1 MKLLGL
7 TRLTIMAFIFSFLTI
22 PSAYP
27 SSEQESTPPATLPL
41 KAGAAAETITPVDE
55 QGRLWQEPYTDDNGN
70 GRYDAQDPLNPS
82 AAADRYEDT
91 NHNGKWDGPFL
102 AGFKHKKS
110 YYTATGVHDPL
121 WTRVLVLQYGDVK
134 LAFVALDVV
143 GYLYPEVQAI
153 RKEAADLGFRQLI
166 VASTHTHEGPDTIG
180 LWGPNP
186 FTDGKDPR
194 LMQHIRR
201 QTLAAL
207 READRRLQP
216 ARLTLAKTILPE
228 TFGTIIGDF
237 RDPIVLDNRLTIL
250 KLDDL
255 QGHTIATVVNGAI
268 HPETSGGQG
277 SLISSDFPHYVREG
291 IEKGGFAVGGQTVK
305 GIGGIAIYVNGA
317 VGGLMTT
324 LRTKVKDES
333 GNILPQRSWEKMQ
346 RIGELI
352 AGAALESLRGSTP
365 VSIRRL
371 DIKTKTLMIPLDN
384 RYLQTLISKN
394 VIQRE
399 TYTNGQPVKPPAI
412 GQDVQTEVDLVTL
425 LGGTDTKDSPPKG
438 ISSPLAQI
446 ITVPGEL
453 FPEIALGGYLE
464 DTDTCWTITERKKSI
479 DGIGKERIAASNP
492 GTPKEPVLR
501 EFLTA
506 PYSFLFGLA
515 NDELGYI
522 VPAND
527 FVFPT
532 YNPGPVFGVDRCGS
546 KDHYEETISTSS
558 KMAPLVTRALIELI
572 QSKP

>member
-1 MKLLGL
+1 M
-7 TRLTIMAFIFSFLTI
+7 TRLTIAVVVLSLLPAFPAL
-22 PSAYP
+22 PNPA
-27 SSEQESTPPATLPL
+27 QEPTTPAAPALL
-41 KAGAAAETITPVDE
+41 AGAAALPITPVDE

-70 GRYDAQDPLNPS
+70 GRYDAPNPLNPS
-82 AAADRYEDT
+82 APSDRFEDT

-121 WTRVLVLQYGDVK
+121 WTRVLILQSGDVK
-134 LAFVALDVV
+134 LALVALDVV
-143 GYLYPEVQAI
+143 GYLYPEVQAM

-166 VASTHTHEGPDTIG
+166 VASTHTHEGPDTVG

-194 LMQHIRR
+194 LMQYIRS

-216 ARLTLAKTILPE
+216 ARLSLAETTLPE
-228 TFGTIIGDF
+228 SYGQIIADL
-237 RDPIVLDNRLTIL
+237 RDPIVLDKRLNVL
-250 KLDDL
+250 RLEDL

-277 SLISSDFPHYVREG
+277 SLISSDFPHYLREG
-291 IEKGGFAVGGQTVK
+291 IEKGGFTLQGRTVQ
-305 GIGGIAIYVNGA
+305 GIGGIAIYINGA

-324 LRTKVKDES
+324 LRTKIKDES
-333 GNILPQRSWEKMQ
+333 GTVLPQRSWEKMQ

-352 AGAALESLRGSTP
+352 AGAVLESLRGSTP
-365 VSIRRL
+365 VSVEGL
-371 DIKTKTLMIPLDN
+371 DVKTKTFMLPLDN
-384 RYLQTLISKN
+384 RYLQTLISKG

-399 TYTNGQPVKPPAI
+399 TYTDDRPIKLPAV
-412 GQDVQTEVDLVTL
+412 GQDVQTEVDLITL
-425 LGGTDTKDSPPKG
+425 RGRPDAKSPQPGTIDRA
-438 ISSPLAQI
+438 LAQM

-464 DTDTCWTITERKKSI
+464 DTDTCWKVTDRKKSI
-479 DGIGKERIAASNP
+479 DGIGKERIAAAHP
-492 GTPKEPVLR
+492 GVAREPVLK

-532 YNPGPVFGVDRCGS
+532 YHPAPVFGVDRCGS
-546 KDHYEETISTSS
+546 KDHYEETLSTSS
-558 KMAPLVTRALIELI
+558 RMAPMVTQALIELI
-572 QSKP
+572 KSGP

>member
-1 MKLLGL
+1 MKFPGILYP
-7 TRLTIMAFIFSFLTI
+7 TITVFAISFLI
-22 PSAYP
+22 NPSAH
-27 SSEQESTPPATLPL
+27 SSPVEESTPPSALLL
-41 KAGAAAETITPVDE
+41 KAGAAAETITPVDI

-70 GRYDAQDPLNPS
+70 GRYDPPDPQNPS
-82 AAADRYEDT
+82 APSDRFEDT

-102 AGFKHKKS
+102 AGFRHKKS

-134 LAFVALDVV
+134 VALVALDVV

-166 VASTHTHEGPDTIG
+166 VASTHTHEGPDTVG

-194 LMQHIRR
+194 MMQHIRR
-201 QTLAAL
+201 QTVAAL
-207 READRRLQP
+207 RVANGRLQP

-228 TFGTIIGDF
+228 TFGPIIGDF

-250 KLDDL
+250 KLEDL
-255 QGHTIATVVNGAI
+255 KGHAIATVVNGAI

-291 IEKGGFAVGGQTVK
+291 IEKGGFTVQGRTVQ
-305 GIGGIAIYVNGA
+305 GIGGTAIYINGA

-324 LRTKVKDES
+324 LRTKIKDES

-352 AGAALESLRGSTP
+352 AGAVLESLRSSTP
-365 VSIRRL
+365 VSIRGL
-371 DIKTKTLMIPLDN
+371 DVKTKTLMIPLDN
-384 RYLQTLISKN
+384 RYLQTLISKG

-399 TYTNGQPVKPPAI
+399 TYTNGQPVRPPAI
-412 GQDVQTEVDLVTL
+412 GQDVQTEVDLITL
-425 LGGTDTKDSPPKG
+425 LGGTDTKDLQPKP
-438 ISSPLAQI
+438 IESPLAQI

-464 DTDTCWTITERKKSI
+464 DTDTCWTVTERKKSI
-479 DGIGKERIAASNP
+479 DGIGKERIAAANP
-492 GTPKEPVLR
+492 GTAKEPILR

-506 PYSFLFGLA
+506 PYTFLFGLA

-522 VPAND
+522 VPSND

-532 YNPGPVFGVDRCGS
+532 YNPGPVFGIDRCGS
-546 KDHYEETISTSS
+546 NDHYEETLSTSS

>member
-1 MKLLGL
+1 M
-7 TRLTIMAFIFSFLTI
+7 TRLTIAVVVLSLLPAFPAL
-22 PSAYP
+22 PNPA
-27 SSEQESTPPATLPL
+27 QEPTTPAAPALL
-41 KAGAAAETITPVDE
+41 AGAAALPITPVDE

-70 GRYDAQDPLNPS
+70 GRYDAPNPLNPS
-82 AAADRYEDT
+82 APSDRFEDT

-121 WTRVLVLQYGDVK
+121 WTRVLILQSGDVK
-134 LAFVALDVV
+134 LALVALDVV
-143 GYLYPEVQAI
+143 GYLYPEVQAM

-166 VASTHTHEGPDTIG
+166 VASTHTHEGPDTVG

-194 LMQHIRR
+194 LMQYIRS

-216 ARLTLAKTILPE
+216 ARLSLAETTLPE
-228 TFGTIIGDF
+228 SYGQIIADL
-237 RDPIVLDNRLTIL
+237 RDPIVLDKRLNVL
-250 KLDDL
+250 RLEDL

-277 SLISSDFPHYVREG
+277 SLISSDFPHYLREG
-291 IEKGGFAVGGQTVK
+291 IEKGGFTLQGRTVQ
-305 GIGGIAIYVNGA
+305 GIGGIAIYINGA

-333 GNILPQRSWEKMQ
+333 GTVLPQRSWEKMQ

-352 AGAALESLRGSTP
+352 AGAVLESLRGSTP
-365 VSIRRL
+365 VSVEGL
-371 DIKTKTLMIPLDN
+371 DVKTKTFMLPLDN
-384 RYLQTLISKN
+384 RYLQTLISKG

-399 TYTNGQPVKPPAI
+399 TYTDGRPIKLPAV
-412 GQDVQTEVDLVTL
+412 GQDVQTEVDLITL
-425 LGGTDTKDSPPKG
+425 RGRPDAKSPQPGTIDRA
-438 ISSPLAQI
+438 LAQM

-464 DTDTCWTITERKKSI
+464 DTDTCWKVTDRKKSI
-479 DGIGKERIAASNP
+479 DGIGKERIAAAHP
-492 GTPKEPVLR
+492 GVAREPVLK

-532 YNPGPVFGVDRCGS
+532 YHPAPVFGVDRCGS

-558 KMAPLVTRALIELI
+558 RMAPMVTQALIELI
-572 QSKP
+572 KSGP

>member
-1 MKLLGL
+1 MKFPGMLYPMI
-7 TRLTIMAFIFSFLTI
+7 TVFAVSFLLT
-22 PSAYP
+22 PSVYP
-27 SSEQESTPPATLPL
+27 NPVEESTQPAAIPL
-41 KAGAAAETITPVDE
+41 RAGAAVETITPVDE

-70 GRYDAQDPLNPS
+70 GRYDAPDPMNPS
-82 AAADRYEDT
+82 APSDHFEDT

-121 WTRVLVLQYGDVK
+121 WTRVLVLQYGDLK
-134 LAFVALDVV
+134 LALVSLDVV

-153 RKEAADLGFRQLI
+153 RKEAADLGFRQII

-194 LMQHIRR
+194 LMQYIRR

-216 ARLTLAKTILPE
+216 ARLTLAKTTLPE
-228 TFGTIIGDF
+228 TFGQIIGDF

-291 IEKGGFAVGGQTVK
+291 IEKGGFTVQGRTVE
-305 GIGGIAIYVNGA
+305 GIGGTAIYINGA

-352 AGAALESLRGSTP
+352 AGAVLESLRGSTTVP
-365 VSIRRL
+365 IRGL
-371 DIKTKTLMIPLDN
+371 DVKTKTLMIPLDN
-384 RYLQTLISKN
+384 HNLQTLISRG

-412 GQDVQTEVDLVTL
+412 GQEVQTEVDLITF
-425 LGGTDTKDSPPKG
+425 LGGTDTKDSLPKN
-438 ISSPLAQI
+438 IASPVAQM

-464 DTDTCWTITERKKSI
+464 DTDTCWTVTERKKTF
-479 DGIGKERIAASNP
+479 DGVGKERIAAANP
-492 GTPKEPVLR
+492 GTPKEPVLK
-501 EFLTA
+501 EYLTA

-532 YNPGPVFGVDRCGS
+532 YSPGPVFGTDRCGS
-546 KDHYEETISTSS
+546 KDHYEETNSTSS

>member
-1 MKLLGL
+1 MKFPGFLYP
-7 TRLTIMAFIFSFLTI
+7 TITVFAISFLI
-22 PSAYP
+22 NPSAH
-27 SSEQESTPPATLPL
+27 SSPVEESTPPSALLL
-41 KAGAAAETITPVDE
+41 KAGAAAETITPVDI

-70 GRYDAQDPLNPS
+70 GRYDPPDPQNPS
-82 AAADRYEDT
+82 APSDRFEDT

-102 AGFKHKKS
+102 AGFRHKKS

-134 LAFVALDVV
+134 LALVALDVV
-143 GYLYPEVQAI
+143 GYLYPEVQVI

-166 VASTHTHEGPDTIG
+166 VASTHTHEGPDTVG

-194 LMQHIRR
+194 MMQHIRR
-201 QTLAAL
+201 QTVAAL
-207 READRRLQP
+207 REANGRLQP

-228 TFGTIIGDF
+228 TFGPIIGDF

-250 KLDDL
+250 KLEDL
-255 QGHTIATVVNGAI
+255 KGHAIATVVNGAI

-291 IEKGGFAVGGQTVK
+291 IEKGGFTVQGRTVQ
-305 GIGGIAIYVNGA
+305 GIGGTAIYINGA

-324 LRTKVKDES
+324 LRTKIKDES

-352 AGAALESLRGSTP
+352 AGAVLESLRSSTP
-365 VSIRRL
+365 VSIRGL
-371 DIKTKTLMIPLDN
+371 DVKTKTLMIPLDN
-384 RYLQTLISKN
+384 RYLQTLISKG

-399 TYTNGQPVKPPAI
+399 TYTNGQPVRPPAI
-412 GQDVQTEVDLVTL
+412 GQDVQTEVDLITL
-425 LGGTDTKDSPPKG
+425 LGGTDTKDLQPKP
-438 ISSPLAQI
+438 IESPLAQI

-464 DTDTCWTITERKKSI
+464 DTDTCWTVTERKKSI
-479 DGIGKERIAASNP
+479 DGIGKERIAAANP
-492 GTPKEPVLR
+492 GTAKEPILR

-506 PYSFLFGLA
+506 PYTFLFGLA

-522 VPAND
+522 VPSND

-532 YNPGPVFGVDRCGS
+532 YNPGPVFGIDRCGS
-546 KDHYEETISTSS
+546 NDHYEETLSTSS

>member
-1 MKLLGL
+1 M
-7 TRLTIMAFIFSFLTI
+7 
-22 PSAYP
+22 
-27 SSEQESTPPATLPL
+27 
-41 KAGAAAETITPVDE
+41 AGAAAETITPLDK
-55 QGRLWQEPYTDDNGN
+55 QGHLWQEPYTDDNGN
-70 GRYDAQDPLNPS
+70 GRYDAPDPLNPS
-82 AAADRYEDT
+82 AASDRFEDT

-102 AGFKHKKS
+102 AGFRHKKG

-134 LAFVALDVV
+134 LALVALDVV

-153 RKEAADLGFRQLI
+153 RKDAADLGFRQLI
-166 VASTHTHEGPDTIG
+166 VASTHTHEGPDTVG

-201 QTLAAL
+201 QILAAL
-207 READRRLQP
+207 READHRLQP
-216 ARLTLAKTILPE
+216 ARLTLAKTTLPE
-228 TFGTIIGDF
+228 TFGHIIGDF
-237 RDPIVLDNRLTIL
+237 RDPIVIDNRLTIM

-255 QGHTIATVVNGAI
+255 QGRTIATVVNGAI
-268 HPETSGGQG
+268 HPETTGGQG
-277 SLISSDFPHYVREG
+277 SLITSDFPHYVREG
-291 IEKGGFAVGGQTVK
+291 IEKGGFTLQGRTLV
-305 GIGGIAIYVNGA
+305 GIGGTAIYVNGA

-346 RIGELI
+346 RIGEVI
-352 AGAALESLRGSTP
+352 AGAALESLHGSTP
-365 VSIRRL
+365 VAIRGL

-384 RYLQTLISKN
+384 RYLQTLISKG

-399 TYTNGQPVKPPAI
+399 TYTNGQPVKPPAT
-412 GQDVQTEVDLVTL
+412 GEDVQTEVDLITL
-425 LGGTDTKDSPPKG
+425 LGGADMKDPQPKAIEG
-438 ISSPLAQI
+438 PLAQI

-464 DTDTCWTITERKKSI
+464 DTDTCWKITERKKNI

-532 YNPGPVFGVDRCGS
+532 YNPGPIFGIDRCGS
-546 KDHYEETISTSS
+546 KDHYEETLSTSS
-558 KMAPLVTRALIELI
+558 KMASLVSRALIELI